1 MIEKCLESEVLYD
14 GRILRLRRDKVML
27 SNGAT
32 ALREVVEHPGAV
44 GIIATNQDEVILV
57 RQYRYPVGAELLEI
71 PAGKLEPGES
81 PEECARREL
90 REETGLLAS
99 QLEHV
104 CSFHTSPGFS
114 NEVLHLFWASG
125 LTHAWPHPDGDE
137 QLSVER
143 LKLSEARKKIL
154 AGEIRDAKTIT
165 ALLLAEHI
173 LNKHGA

>member
-99 QLEHV
+99 RLEHV